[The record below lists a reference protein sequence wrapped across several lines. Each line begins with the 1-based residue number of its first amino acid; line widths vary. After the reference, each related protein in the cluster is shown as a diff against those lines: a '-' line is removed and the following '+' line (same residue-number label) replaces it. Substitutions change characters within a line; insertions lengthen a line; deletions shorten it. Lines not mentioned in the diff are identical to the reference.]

1 MQPEQWVE
9 VIEEYVGT
17 RTQRERGVLLEFA
30 KSEDNMALLEKYV
43 RLAQLRERQQVQ
55 QVLAEIKHETAETE
69 PVVKPA
75 AKPRK
80 KVS

>member
-17 RTQRERGVLLEFA
+17 RTQREKNILLEFA
-30 KSEDNMALLEKYV
+30 KDETNMALLEKYV
-43 RLAQLRERQQVQ
+43 RLAQLRERQQM
-55 QVLAEIKHETAETE
+55 LAEEEHESIEAESE
-69 PVVKPA
+69 EVKPA

>member
-43 RLAQLRERQQVQ
+43 KLAKFRERQQM
-55 QVLAEIKHETAETE
+55 LAEQEHESAEVE
-69 PVVKPA
+69 LEVKP
-75 AKPRK
+75 KSRK

>member
-17 RTQRERGVLLEFA
+17 RTQREKGVLLEFA

-43 RLAQLRERQQVQ
+43 RLAQLRERQQM
-55 QVLAEIKHETAETE
+55 LAEEEHESAETE
-69 PVVKPA
+69 VVVKPA

>member
-30 KSEDNMALLEKYV
+30 RNEDNMALLEKYV
-43 RLAQLRERQQVQ
+43 RLAQLRERQQM
-55 QVLAEIKHETAETE
+55 LAEIEHETAETE